1 MAEELP
7 PADDEPPPARRRRD
21 RDDDDDDDRPRAK
34 SGGLGTGAIVAI
46 VGGVLALVMCVCA
59 GPVMIA
65 VLLPAVQKVR
75 ESAAR
80 MASTNNMKQIA
91 LGMHANSDATGV
103 LQGPFAAGLAG
114 PATGHSFRV
123 GLLPYIEQ
131 GNLYQQIDLTQPW
144 NSVKNAAATGASV
157 KTYLDPSNPASLGTA
172 TPYRLFVGP
181 GALFDGTA
189 KMPKFQDITDGTSN
203 TILAVSATQ
212 TVPWASPQELPY
224 GPGIPLP
231 PLGAYPRA
239 GGFVTVFADGSVR
252 FLRSSIAE
260 ADLRSLIEKADGR
273 GAGLE

>member
-7 PADDEPPPARRRRD
+7 PADDLPPPTPRRRSD
-21 RDDDDDDDRPRAK
+21 RDDDGPRAK

-46 VGGVLALVMCVCA
+46 VGGVLALVMCTCGV
-59 GPVMIA
+59 PVLIA
-65 VLLPAVQKVR
+65 ILLPAVQKVR
-75 ESAAR
+75 EASAR
-80 MASTNNMKQIA
+80 MASTNNLKQIA
-91 LGMHANSDATGV
+91 LGVHANCDATGV
-103 LQGPFAAGLAG
+103 LQGPFAAGLTG

-144 NSVKNAAATGASV
+144 NSPKNAPATGASV

-172 TPYRLFVGP
+172 TPYRAFVGP
-181 GALFDGTA
+181 GAIFDGTGTPA
-189 KMPKFQDITDGTSN
+189 KFQDIADGSSN

-224 GPGIPLP
+224 GPNIPLP
-231 PLGAYPRA
+231 PLGASPRA
-239 GGFVTVFADGSVR
+239 GGFLAVFADGSVR